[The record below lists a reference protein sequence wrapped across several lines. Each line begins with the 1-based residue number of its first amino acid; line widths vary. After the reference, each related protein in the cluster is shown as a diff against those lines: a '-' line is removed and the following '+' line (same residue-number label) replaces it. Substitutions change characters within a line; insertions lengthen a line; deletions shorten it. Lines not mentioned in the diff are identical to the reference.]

1 MKGKK
6 ISTRTLRLRGVG
18 LIVTCAFGL
27 LGAFPSGAQQ
37 KRNMEDRMAT
47 LTKPSNQADIP
58 KIGYIRNVSKPTGVD
73 EAFRRELLE
82 LGYVQDHN
90 ISIVERFAGRDPKTL
105 KKSVDELLDDKV
117 KIIVALDPP
126 AARELL
132 LPEHRTADRGIPMVI
147 RSGSESEYNY
157 KTPGKNITGMVELS
171 NTPALFGKRLQL
183 LKEVAKLSQ
192 IFLVWNPS
200 TPPNATARYGDDGS
214 VTKALKTGFGDLKI
228 NSSNVTDI
236 GSFERFF
243 KGRSLSETGLIV
255 VRNAFILENKETI
268 FNLAVKYKTPA
279 IYTDREFVEDGG
291 LLSYGTDEADLF
303 RQAAS
308 YVDRILNG
316 AKPEDLPMRQA
327 LRFELCIN
335 LSTAKRMGLKI
346 PPTTLMLADKVV
358 K

>member
-1 MKGKK
+1 
-6 ISTRTLRLRGVG
+6 
-18 LIVTCAFGL
+18 
-27 LGAFPSGAQQ
+27 
-37 KRNMEDRMAT
+37 MAT
-47 LTKPSNQADIP
+47 LKKASSQADVP
-58 KIGYIRNVSKPTGVD
+58 KIGYIRNVSGPTSVD
-73 EAFRRELLE
+73 QAFRRELLD
-82 LGYVQDHN
+82 LGYVRDHN
-90 ISIVERFAGRDPKTL
+90 IFIEERFAGRNPVTL
-105 KKSVDELLDDKV
+105 KESVEELLNDKV
-117 KIIVALDPP
+117 KVIVALDPP
-126 AARELL
+126 ASRELL
-132 LPEHRTADRGIPMVI
+132 RPEHKTADRGIPMVI
-147 RSGSESEYNY
+147 RSDSEFDP
-157 KTPGKNITGMVELS
+157 KKRVKNVTGLVELS
-171 NTPALFGKRLQL
+171 NSPPLFGKRLQL
-183 LKEVAKLSQ
+183 LKEVAPQLSH
-192 IFLVWNPS
+192 LVLIYNSS
-200 TPPNATARYGDDGS
+200 TPPNATERYGNDGY
-214 VTKALKTGFGDLKI
+214 VTKTLKTGFGDLKI

-279 IYTDREFVEDGG
+279 IYTDQEFVEAGG

-335 LSTAKRMGLKI
+335 LSTAKRMGLSI